1 MMIRRVITGL
11 VLCFTLYAVQ
21 AAERLYT
28 VSAEEW
34 ARPRQ
39 GDLLVTYPGLNE
51 AIQDWNKHGVGR
63 IRIHHPSGE
72 EGLLWADELRDW
84 LVALGVPS
92 NQIEA
97 VPGPY
102 DAANIDL
109 VFMLREESKP

>member
-1 MMIRRVITGL
+1 MMRLAITGL
-11 VLCFTLYAVQ
+11 FLLCVMGALQ
-21 AAERLYT
+21 AAERQYS

-51 AIQDWNKHGVGR
+51 AIQAWNRHRGGR
-63 IRIHHPSGE
+63 IRVRHPSGE
-72 EGLLWADELRDW
+72 EGVLWAEELRDW

-92 NQIEA
+92 NQIET
-97 VPGPY
+97 VPGSR

-109 VFMLREESKP
+109 VFMLREEIKP

>member
-1 MMIRRVITGL
+1 MIRPAVAGL
-11 VLCFTLYAVQ
+11 ALLLALVSVQ

-51 AIQDWNKHGVGR
+51 AIQEWNQHQSGR
-63 IRIHHPSGE
+63 IQIRHPSGE
-72 EGLLWADELRDW
+72 EGILWAEELRDW

-92 NQIEA
+92 NLIET
-97 VPGPY
+97 VPGGLG
-102 DAANIDL
+102 AANIDL
-109 VFMLREESKP
+109 VFMLREDIKP

>member
-1 MMIRRVITGL
+1 MIRSTVTGL
-11 VLCFTLYAVQ
+11 VLLLTLVSVQ

-51 AIQDWNKHGVGR
+51 AIQEWNQHQSGR
-63 IRIHHPSGE
+63 IQIRHPGGE
-72 EGLLWADELRDW
+72 EGILWAEELRDW

-92 NQIEA
+92 NLIET
-97 VPGPY
+97 VPGGR

-109 VFMLREESKP
+109 VFMLREENTP